1 MNEKLANV
9 GKSKEKTT
17 MEIQNKLSQNLI
29 ECEDYLKQLNN
40 LKLSYKERLNN
51 ISFKVVDDW

>member
-29 ECEDYLKQLNN
+29 DCEDYLKQLNN